1 MKLKSWLRNL
11 ILSAVFLA
19 LCYVLPLLT
28 GQIPSL
34 GQALCPM
41 HIPVLLC
48 GFLCGWQWGLGVGL
62 LAPLSRSFLFTMPP
76 LFPTALCM
84 SFELAVYG
92 LLAGLLY
99 RRFPKKPLYVY
110 PALLLSM
117 LGGRVVWGIAR
128 FFCAGLDPSKFGI
141 SAFVAGA
148 VSGSIPGI
156 ALQIVLIPVI
166 VIALDRAKLIR
177 R

>member
-1 MKLKSWLRNL
+1 
-11 ILSAVFLA
+11 
-19 LCYVLPLLT
+19 
-28 GQIPSL
+28 
-34 GQALCPM
+34 
-41 HIPVLLC
+41 
-48 GFLCGWQWGLGVGL
+48 
-62 LAPLSRSFLFTMPP
+62 
-76 LFPTALCM
+76 M

-99 RRFPKKPLYVY
+99 RAFPKKPLYVY